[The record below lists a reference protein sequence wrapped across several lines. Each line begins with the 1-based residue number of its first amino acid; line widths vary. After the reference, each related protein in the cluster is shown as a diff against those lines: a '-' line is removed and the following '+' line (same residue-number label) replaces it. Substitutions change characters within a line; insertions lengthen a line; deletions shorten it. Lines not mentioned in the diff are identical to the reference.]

1 MKLEF
6 DYTIKNFL
14 FASQNIS
21 YITNVHCIV
30 RLYRRNSLSSDLY
43 RRRRFPSQ
51 LINPKPPSAHAT
63 TPRKSL
69 PTRPDFEGW
78 TGSTSSHLEGCL
90 NELLRQ
96 KDSRQKQKG
105 PIGVEPMTYWAAIN
119 CSATEL
125 RTLVVIWYDT
135 KKLVSFFLRRVV
147 GIWRC

>member
-6 DYTIKNFL
+6 DYTIKKFL

-30 RLYRRNSLSSDLY
+30 RLYRRNGLSSDLY

-78 TGSTSSHLEGCL
+78 TGLVAAVGRPWAHPYGRVGSTSSHLEGCL

-96 KDSRQKQKG
+96 KDSRQKTKG
-105 PIGVEPMTYWAAIN
+105 SYRSWTNDLLSCNQLLCHWAKN
-119 CSATEL
+119 P
-125 RTLVVIWYDT
+125 
-135 KKLVSFFLRRVV
+135 
-147 GIWRC
+147 